1 MEMGWGLNGWRAAGI
16 LGAGGRLCFAY
27 LFMYLF
33 FCVFLQKKNTKKR
46 RKNNMFKKM
55 PPGNFH
61 RPAPQIETDIPV
73 DCPQKNIG
81 LVGLAKGAP
90 LWQFRKQR

>member
-1 MEMGWGLNGWRAAGI
+1 MRVEWLAGRWGS
-16 LGAGGRLCFAY
+16 GGRGAALFCLFVYLFIILCFPSKKEH
-27 LFMYLF
+27 
-33 FCVFLQKKNTKKR
+33 QKKKKEQHV
-46 RKNNMFKKM
+46 KKM

-61 RPAPQIETDIPV
+61 RPPPQIETDIPV

>member
-1 MEMGWGLNGWRAAGI
+1 ML
-16 LGAGGRLCFAY
+16 
-27 LFMYLF
+27 
-33 FCVFLQKKNTKKR
+33 
-46 RKNNMFKKM
+46 KKM

-61 RPAPQIETDIPV
+61 RPPPQIETDIPV